1 VSRIP
6 DPLREL
12 TVLTNDQR
20 PAHEAGEPAAAWYAA
35 IARSHERLA
44 AQPGYDSARESAL
57 ASWAYERSL
66 ALRRAAA
73 RI

>member
-1 VSRIP
+1 MSHIP

-12 TVLTNDQR
+12 TVLTDDRR

-35 IARSHERLA
+35 LARTHERLA

-66 ALRRAAA
+66 VLRRTPTPA
-73 RI
+73 